1 MYNSIQ
7 QFNEF
12 GVKKI
17 EKEIKNFISE
27 RKDFADLVLGLR
39 EELFELG
46 KNILTEVLEDMDEY
60 IRNSEHRKK
69 SWEIVRKDKT
79 SLLTSFGMIRYNRTY
94 FKSKKDGK
102 RYYLVDEI
110 VGIGP
115 HDRISSDV
123 VINAIEEAIKSSY
136 RKAGEKAAYM
146 DEISKQAVMDKVH
159 DIDIVEPKIEEYEK
173 RDVRILYVEADED
186 HVHLQKKVVIKKM
199 G

>member
-1 MYNSIQ
+1 MKRRYHPAKINKLENKSKIERMTSSMYNSIQ

-102 RYYLVDEI
+102 RHYLVDEI

-146 DEISKQAVMDKVH
+146 LLSI
-159 DIDIVEPKIEEYEK
+159 KIPHF
-173 RDVRILYVEADED
+173 RED
-186 HVHLQKKVVIKKM
+186 FFPT
-199 G
+199 